1 MKPKLNLT
9 EHFIKQ
15 LLLRTSPETSAEY
28 VNQVV
33 ESMSIAKKIP
43 AASMPKG
50 TTVLG
55 NPWKKFPVL
64 SKNKMKN

>member
-15 LLLRTSPETSAEY
+15 LLLRTSPNTSADY
-28 VNQVV
+28 VNQLV
-33 ESMSIAKKIP
+33 EKMSIAKKIP
-43 AASMPKG
+43 AQSQKG

-64 SKNKMKN
+64 SKNDKKN